1 MIAAQKDAFVG
12 AATQDGDDR
21 ASAVELTE
29 RISTRVTTT
38 LRQKIESIQEVTR
51 RSQIMALNASIE
63 AARAGTVGKGFAIIA
78 EEMREISC
86 QVDELAKS
94 LRNELVAQIGE
105 LRAST
110 RESVEA
116 SENKRFM
123 DLSLT
128 AIELIDRNLYE
139 RSCDVRWWATDAAII
154 DCAAKPGDA
163 ERNHA
168 ASRLGVILNAYTVYL
183 DIWLCDVNGRV
194 LANGRPDRYPVQGI
208 DVSGQAWFKDALQTS
223 SGDGFVC
230 ADVATN
236 AHMGGSAVATY
247 AAAVREG
254 GKLRGRPTGVLGVHF
269 DWAPQ
274 AQAIV
279 SGLRLSKQEWAN
291 TRAMLLDRNGR
302 ILAASDGAGVLAAN
316 FPLRHEGAKQ
326 GAYLDENG
334 DRIGFALTPGYETY
348 KGMGWFGCIVSR
360 RQ

>member
-1 MIAAQKDAFVG
+1 MLAAQKSEFS
-12 AATQDGDDR
+12 GDERPEDNAR
-21 ASAVELTE
+21 ASAAELTE
-29 RISTRVTTT
+29 RISMRVTAT

-63 AARAGTVGKGFAIIA
+63 AARAGPVGKGFAIIA
-78 EEMREISC
+78 EEMRDISC

-105 LRAST
+105 LREST

-139 RSCDVRWWATDAAII
+139 RSCDVRWWATDAAVI
-154 DCAAKPGDA
+154 DCAEHTRDA
-163 ERNHA
+163 ERSK
-168 ASRLGVILNAYTVYL
+168 ASTRLGVILNAYTVYL

-194 LANGRPDRYPVQGI
+194 IANGRPDRYSVQGV
-208 DVSGQAWFKDALQTS
+208 DVSKQVWFKDAFETA

-230 ADVATN
+230 ADVDVN
-236 AHMGGSAVATY
+236 AHLAGSAVATY

-254 GKLRGRPTGVLGVHF
+254 GRLRGRPKGVLGVHF

-291 TRAMLLDRNGR
+291 TRAMLLDRKGR
-302 ILAASDGAGVLAAN
+302 ILAASDGAGVLSGS

-326 GAYLDENG
+326 GAYVDENG
-334 DRIGFALTPGYETY
+334 DRVGFALTPGYETY
-348 KGMGWFGCIVSR
+348 KGMGWYGCIVSR
-360 RQ
+360 RR